1 MKAIIL
7 AAGRSVRMM
16 PLSRN
21 KPKCLL
27 PYGRTTILEYL
38 LSLLRENGVSDITIV
53 NGFAAELLEQIA
65 GRDIRYIYNPDYL
78 TTNSLYSLYLAKEC
92 LDSDFMLL
100 NSDVIFGA
108 LSLRK
113 LLVEE
118 HPNALLVDSD
128 KNLTDGEMNVQLYQ
142 GFISGIGKDIAAV
155 DADAESVQ
163 VCKFS
168 KTAARALRK
177 ELIRQIHLGH
187 YDKFPPFIYGSV
199 IETERIKAVSIDSQ
213 PWCEIDMPEDYQQ
226 VCKDVNKKRTQFH
239 DLL

>member
-21 KPKCLL
+21 MPKCLL

-65 GRDIRYIYNPDYL
+65 GPDIRYIHNPDYL
-78 TTNSLYSLYLAKEC
+78 TTNSLYSFYLAREC

-100 NSDVIFGA
+100 NSDVIIGA
-108 LSLRK
+108 LLLRK
-113 LLVEE
+113 LLAEE
-118 HPNALLVDSD
+118 HPNALLVDSE
-128 KNLTDGEMNVQLYQ
+128 KILIDGEMNIRLCQ
-142 GFISGIGKDIAAV
+142 GFIAGIGKDIAAV

-163 VCKFS
+163 VCKFGE
-168 KTAARALRK
+168 TGARALRK

-187 YDKFPPFIYGSV
+187 VDKFPPFIYGSV
-199 IETERIKAVSIDSQ
+199 IDTERIKAVSIDNQ
-213 PWCEIDMPEDYQQ
+213 PWYEIDMPEDYQQ
-226 VCKDVNKKRTQFH
+226 VCKDVNEKRTQFTE
-239 DLL
+239 LL